1 MQRLENFSE
10 GQKKHCVLNFVIVLN
25 LFQRLNP
32 ICNSKAMK
40 WTLTAVFLLSAFQL
54 AFSQQP
60 TVSIQ
65 VDASKSVGEMTPFW
79 SFFGYDEPNYTT
91 SKDGQKLLSELKQLS
106 PTPVYIRTHNLLTSR
121 GNSQGPDL
129 KWGFTDAY
137 KEDMKGNP
145 IYNWTIVDS
154 IVDAYIQRG
163 MKPLMEIGFM
173 PKDLSSKPEPYE
185 HTWSAGGN
193 LWTGWTY
200 PPKDYAK
207 WRELV
212 YQWVKHSVERYGKEE
227 VTTWLWEVWNEP
239 DIAYWSGTFEE
250 YCKLY
255 DYAVDGL
262 KRACP
267 ECVIGGPHTTSPRSD
282 KAYTYL
288 TKFIEHCLRGKNYA
302 TGKTGT
308 PLQYIGFHA
317 KGAPEFVDGHIR
329 MNMGAQLKDIQRA
342 FEAVNSFP
350 ELKDIPIIIG
360 ECDPEGCAACSEKRD
375 PKYGYRNGTMYSSYT
390 AASFARIY
398 ELMDQYKVNLKGVVS
413 WSFEFEDQE
422 WFAGFRDLAT
432 HGVDKPVL
440 NVFRMFGIMDGQR
453 ISVQSENGLKAAD
466 IIASGVRGRNDIYG
480 IASKNEN
487 SVSIMVWNYHDD
499 NIAGAASSV
508 ELTVSG
514 IESDKVLLHHY
525 RVDDQFSNSFVKWKA
540 LGSPQQVTAEQ
551 YEELENAGQ
560 LQLYTSPEWI
570 QPNKRLVNLK
580 FDLPRQGVSL
590 IQLTW

>member
-1 MQRLENFSE
+1 
-10 GQKKHCVLNFVIVLN
+10 
-25 LFQRLNP
+25 
-32 ICNSKAMK
+32 MK
-40 WTLTAVFLLSAFQL
+40 WTLTVCFLLLSFQL
-54 AFSQQP
+54 VFSQQP
-60 TVSIQ
+60 TVSLQ
-65 VDASKSVGEMTPFW
+65 VDALKPVGEMRPFW

-91 SKDGQKLLSELKQLS
+91 RRDGQKLLSELRQMS

-137 KEDMKGNP
+137 KEDKKGNP
-145 IYNWTIVDS
+145 IYNWTVVDS
-154 IVDAYIQRG
+154 IVDAYIERG

-185 HTWSAGGN
+185 HTWSKGGN

-200 PPKDYAK
+200 PPKDYSK

-212 YQWVKHSVERYGKEE
+212 YQWVRHSIERYGKEE

-262 KRACP
+262 KKACP
-267 ECVIGGPHTTSPRSD
+267 ECTIGGPHTTSPRSD
-282 KAYTYL
+282 KAYSYL
-288 TKFIEHCLRGKNYA
+288 TRFIEHCLRGKNYA

-317 KGAPEFVDGHIR
+317 KGAPEFVEGHIR
-329 MNMGAQLKDIQRA
+329 MNIGAQLKDIQRA
-342 FEAVNSFP
+342 FEAINSFP

-440 NVFRMFGIMDGQR
+440 NVFRMFGMMNGQR
-453 ISVQSENGLKAAD
+453 VSVQSENGLSAAD
-466 IIASGVRGRNDIYG
+466 IISSGVRGRNDIYA
-480 IASKNEN
+480 IASKNKN

-499 NIAGAASSV
+499 NVAGASSIV
-508 ELTVSG
+508 NLNVNG
-514 IESDKVLLHHY
+514 IESSKVLVHHY
-525 RVDDQFSNSFVKWKA
+525 RVDDQFSNSFEEWKSI
-540 LGSPQQVTAEQ
+540 GSPQQVTNEQ
-551 YEELENAGQ
+551 YKKLESAGQ
-560 LQLYTSPEWI
+560 LHLYTSPEWI
-570 QPNKRLVNLK
+570 ETNSRNVDLK
-580 FDLPRQGVSL
+580 FDLPKQGVSL